1 MASAAATT
9 SIVTELEKMRTG
21 FAQMIA
27 AQPQLRA
34 ELAEIRSNAMATSHL
49 YPEIAN
55 RKSALQTTKTGVF
68 TAPPVPPPA
77 PTVARTTTRT
87 TDVICRKLVGN
98 KCILVGAGFEFFILE
113 YEQAI
118 STETLLSQPRRTSQ
132 IKASVLVNFLEGK
145 ATGFFTLT

>member
-1 MASAAATT
+1 M
-9 SIVTELEKMRTG
+9 TELEKIRTG

-49 YPEIAN
+49 YPDITN
-55 RKSALQTTKTGVF
+55 RKSALQATKTGVF

-77 PTVARTTTRT
+77 PTVARTTART
-87 TDVICRKLVGN
+87 GDVICRKFMYPRL
-98 KCILVGAGFEFFILE
+98 GAGFEFFILE

-118 STETLLSQPRRTSQ
+118 STETILSQPRRTSQ